1 MERIAAI
8 RKLSL
13 FRDLPEEQVGN
24 LAEISRLRTFAKGER
39 VFSAGDRAQGF
50 YALVD
55 GMVRV
60 FRSSPSGKEQIL
72 HLIKPGEAFGEV
84 AVFEGRT
91 YPADAEALE
100 NSRVFFFSRRDFLK
114 QARLDPELAMQMLA
128 LMARRLRTFVN
139 QVTQLSLKE
148 VPSRLAAYLLL
159 MADSGEAETVN
170 LDMSKGQVAA
180 YLGTIQE
187 TLSRA
192 FRRLEEQG
200 LITVNGRSIVLRDRP
215 GLERLAEEGR

>member
-1 MERIAAI
+1 MERMDAI

-13 FRDLPEEQVGN
+13 FQDLPEEQVKN
-24 LAEISRLRTFAKGER
+24 LAEISRVRTFAKGER
-39 VFSAGDRAQGF
+39 IFSAGDRAQGF

-91 YPADAEALE
+91 YPADADTLE
-100 NSRVFFFSRRDFLK
+100 DSRVFFFSRGDFLK
-114 QARLDPELAMQMLA
+114 QARRDPELALQMLA
-128 LMARRLRTFVN
+128 LLARRLRTFVT
-139 QVTQLSLKE
+139 QVAHLSLKE

-159 MADSGEAETVN
+159 MAESNHAGTVN

-187 TLSRA
+187 TLSRT
-192 FRRLEEQG
+192 FRKLEQEG
-200 LITVNGRSIVLRDRP
+200 LITVNGRTIRLLDRE
-215 GLERLAEEGR
+215 GLERLAEAGR